1 MHLPSPRRPLQAS
14 RISDP
19 ARGRIAH
26 IEGGAPARVHSVF
39 RSVLN
44 VDVDGRLL
52 TLAAA
57 SVGGLP
63 NGMLVS
69 ETTPLPDLRG
79 LALRPGAPVLVEHG
93 ALLVPSAGLAV
104 DLRDARS
111 WSPRLSV
118 HDGRAWPQRSR
129 RAWAV
134 ARSHSTPGGIATIAG
149 AETPLTALRAAIAAG
164 DRSAA
169 VHGARPLIGLG
180 PGLTP
185 SGDDVLA
192 GIEAAL
198 RSVGH
203 PLGGFLAAHLRDI
216 EERTTTIS
224 AALLRHAADGEFA
237 ERIGAVTAAFLDGSD
252 DELPRA
258 IERAV
263 AWGAT
268 SGSDTLH
275 GILVGLDAATS
286 VEAVA
291 A

>member
-1 MHLPSPRRPLQAS
+1 MHLPSSPQPLRAS
-14 RISDP
+14 RVSDP
-19 ARGRIAH
+19 ARGRVAH

-44 VDVDGRLL
+44 IDVDGRLL
-52 TLAAA
+52 TVAAA
-57 SVGGLP
+57 SIGGLP
-63 NGMLVS
+63 NGILVA

-79 LALRPGAPVLVEHG
+79 VRLRPGAAVRVDRGTLV
-93 ALLVPSAGLAV
+93 VPSAELVV
-104 DLRDARS
+104 DLRGARS
-111 WSPRLSV
+111 WSPRLPI
-118 HDGRAWPQRSR
+118 HDGGAWPQRSR
-129 RAWAV
+129 HAWAV
-134 ARSHSTPGGIATIAG
+134 ARSRSAPGGIATLAV
-149 AETPLTALRAAIAAG
+149 AETPLRALHAAIATG
-164 DRSAA
+164 DRPAA
-169 VHGARPLIGLG
+169 VHCARPLIGLG

-185 SGDDVLA
+185 SGDDLLA

-203 PLGGFLAAHLRDI
+203 PLAGFLVALLADI
-216 EERTTTIS
+216 EERTTRIA

-237 ERIGAVTAAFLDGSD
+237 ERIGAVAAALLDGSD
-252 DELPRA
+252 DDLPGA
-258 IERAV
+258 IDRAV

-275 GILVGLDAATS
+275 GVLVGLDAATS